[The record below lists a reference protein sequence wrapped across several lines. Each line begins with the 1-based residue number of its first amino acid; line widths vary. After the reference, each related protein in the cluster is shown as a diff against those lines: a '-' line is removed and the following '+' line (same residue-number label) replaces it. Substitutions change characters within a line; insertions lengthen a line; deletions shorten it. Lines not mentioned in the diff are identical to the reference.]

1 MVILPDGDVRFEF
14 SDLAHDYGS
23 DIAEKTLEYLA
34 SMGVRAKTWIDQGTG
49 EVGRY
54 PVSQKVDS
62 SMLMDS
68 TYFGQVCNIAD
79 QIKEEEEKKCSRLSL
94 RRKSLKSMRR
104 Y

>member
-23 DIAEKTLEYLA
+23 DIAEKTLEYLG
-34 SMGVRAKTWIDQGTG
+34 SRGVRAKTWIDQETG

-68 TYFGQVCNIAD
+68 TYFGQICDIAD
-79 QIKEEEEKKCSRLSL
+79 MIKEEEEKKCSQSSV
-94 RRKSLKSMRR
+94 RRKSFK
-104 Y
+104 